1 MILMG
6 GKKKLGLKQ
15 MERQQGKEDE
25 AKAAKEKKEGKK
37 AGPPEKKRTTINVIP
52 PDAKN
57 DKIVAEIKKMPVLT
71 PYAVSTKYN
80 VRMSAAK
87 EFLRQLEQ
95 NSSVQLVSGSHS
107 IKIYKPCA

>member
-1 MILMG
+1 MG

-25 AKAAKEKKEGKK
+25 AKEKKEKDKK
-37 AGPPEKKRTTINVIP
+37 AGPPKEKRTIIGVIA

-57 DKIVAEIKKMPVLT
+57 EKLVAEIKKMPVLT
-71 PYAVSTKYN
+71 PYALSTRYN
-80 VRMSAAK
+80 VRISAAK
-87 EFLRQLEQ
+87 EFLDNLEK
-95 NSSVQLVSGSHS
+95 NGAVELVSGSHA

>member
-1 MILMG
+1 MG

-15 MERQQGKEDE
+15 MERMQDKKDDED
-25 AKAAKEKKEGKK
+25 AKKDKKDKK
-37 AGPPEKKRTTINVIP
+37 AGPPEKKKSNINIIP

-80 VRMSAAK
+80 VRISAAK
-87 EFLRQLEQ
+87 EFLKQLEQ
-95 NSSVQLVSGSHS
+95 NGSVQLVSGSHS
-107 IKIYKPCA
+107 LKVYKPCA

>member
-1 MILMG
+1 MG

-15 MERQQGKEDE
+15 MERMQDRKDDED
-25 AKAAKEKKEGKK
+25 AKKDKKDKK
-37 AGPPEKKRTTINVIP
+37 AGPPEKKRSTINVIP

-80 VRMSAAK
+80 VRISAAK
-87 EFLRQLEQ
+87 EFLKQLEQ
-95 NSSVQLVSGSHS
+95 NGAVQLVSGSHS
-107 IKIYKPCA
+107 LKVYKPCA

>member
-1 MILMG
+1 MG

-25 AKAAKEKKEGKK
+25 AKEKKEKDKK
-37 AGPPEKKRTTINVIP
+37 AGPPKEKRTIIGVIA

-57 DKIVAEIKKMPVLT
+57 EKLVAEIKKMPVLT
-71 PYAVSTKYN
+71 PYAISTKYN
-80 VRMSAAK
+80 VRISAAK
-87 EFLRQLEQ
+87 EFLENLEQ
-95 NSSVQLVSGSHS
+95 VGAVQLVSGSHS

>member
-1 MILMG
+1 MG

-25 AKAAKEKKEGKK
+25 AKAAKEKKDKK

-57 DKIVAEIKKMPVLT
+57 DKVVAEIKKLPVLT
-71 PYAVSTKYN
+71 PYSVATKYN
-80 VRMSAAK
+80 VRISAAK
-87 EFLRQLEQ
+87 QFLVQLEQ
-95 NSSVQLVSGSHS
+95 NGAIQLVSGSHN
-107 IKIYKPCA
+107 IKVYKPCA

>member
-1 MILMG
+1 MG

-25 AKAAKEKKEGKK
+25 AKAAKEKKEKK

-57 DKIVAEIKKMPVLT
+57 DKVVAEIKKLPVLT
-71 PYAVSTKYN
+71 PYSVATKYN
-80 VRMSAAK
+80 VRISAAK
-87 EFLRQLEQ
+87 QFLSQLEQ
-95 NSSVQLVSGSHS
+95 NGAVQLVSGSHS
-107 IKIYKPCA
+107 IKVYKPCA